1 VTEGGDGV
9 VVVVVVYN
17 LSLRNAPLIRTDRGN
32 CSQRGKVGGYVG
44 GGGAT
49 FFHFYLIDLV
59 PSNRVRVTLSGD
71 AQHPD

>member
-1 VTEGGDGV
+1 MTEGGDG

-17 LSLRNAPLIRTDRGN
+17 LSLRNAPLIRTDRGRG
-32 CSQRGKVGGYVG
+32 SQRGKVGGYVG

-49 FFHFYLIDLV
+49 FFFHFYLIDLV